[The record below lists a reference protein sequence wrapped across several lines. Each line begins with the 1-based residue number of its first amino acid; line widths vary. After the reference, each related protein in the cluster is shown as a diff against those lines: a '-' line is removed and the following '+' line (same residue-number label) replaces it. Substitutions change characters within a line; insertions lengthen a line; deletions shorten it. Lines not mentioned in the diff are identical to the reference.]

1 VIQHASNTQ
10 ALDCSPLA
18 CLQPLSRPTRASVI
32 KCISFPLPRSNHRL
46 KYCAM
51 KPPTISTPDA
61 SATTAAAVDSVLLPV
76 RRSRHATTTAKA
88 MWRWWMIAII
98 FISVISFN
106 VHQHYYD
113 LHFVGTLL
121 LSTMASSLSSVVVD
135 YHSLNTPASSSAA
148 SASAAVHAPVDDLTK
163 QHSHVLN
170 TYSMLLNNVKLQ
182 RTSSSS
188 NIMLSNARMT
198 NSKKASY
205 SSSRNQQH
213 DNIDSPL
220 VELSFKLSDVDK
232 YVPRIAALKD
242 GMQHEL
248 WASEPFLKVSHRPS
262 VCPSLPT
269 CSHP

>member
-1 VIQHASNTQ
+1 
-10 ALDCSPLA
+10 
-18 CLQPLSRPTRASVI
+18 
-32 KCISFPLPRSNHRL
+32 
-46 KYCAM
+46 
-51 KPPTISTPDA
+51 
-61 SATTAAAVDSVLLPV
+61 
-76 RRSRHATTTAKA
+76 

-135 YHSLNTPASSSAA
+135 YHSLNTPARSAA
-148 SASAAVHAPVDDLTK
+148 SAAAAVHAPVDDLTK

-248 WASEPFLKVSHRPS
+248 WASEPFLKVMNVYIYCYSS
-262 VCPSLPT
+262 
-269 CSHP
+269 